1 MFQLT
6 AALPRMIAIDDPLAE
21 RVARDLLE
29 LDGADAARIAQERAA
44 TAGDRQM
51 TELWRRIAEA
61 VKGLM
66 NAGSR

>member
-6 AALPRMIAIDDPLAE
+6 AALPTTIAIDEALVE

-44 TAGDRQM
+44 TAGDCQM
-51 TELWRRIAEA
+51 AQLWRRIANA
-61 VKGLM
+61 VNELT
-66 NAGSR
+66 NSGSC